1 MKHLPWLVVIVLCIS
16 SGCASNPV
24 APLSIGQQVDFK
36 QLEDQNGNDFVHQDI
51 MELVLYV
58 HGMSAR
64 DLVRES
70 LDTINTD
77 CMTEGRVVY
86 LANISAMPSLISRLI
101 AIPRMRDYSYPIW
114 LDRNGFATEAL
125 PMREDAVTVLTID
138 HQTIIGTDY
147 FSEVPAL
154 SERLAQKCGTSSQ
167 DSTD

>member
-1 MKHLPWLVVIVLCIS
+1 MKHLPWFAVIVLCLS
-16 SGCASNPV
+16 SGCVSNPV

-36 QLEDQNGNDFVHQDI
+36 QLEDQNGNDFVHQDT
-51 MELVLYV
+51 MKLVLYV
-58 HGMSAR
+58 NGMSAR

-86 LANISAMPSLISRLI
+86 LANISTMPSLISRLI

-114 LDRNGFATEAL
+114 LDRDGFATEVL
-125 PMREDAVTVLTID
+125 PVQEDAVTVLTID
-138 HQTIIGTDY
+138 HQTITGTDY
-147 FSEVPAL
+147 FSEVLAL
-154 SERLAQKCGTSSQ
+154 SERLAQKCGTASQ